1 MGNSGAVAQLAQA
14 MAGFGAGNGAADG
27 LNTSPLGTEV
37 SQQPLLTAAQ
47 HA

>member
-1 MGNSGAVAQLAQA
+1 VQA
-14 MAGFGAGNGAADG
+14 MAGFGGGGGAPES
-27 LNTSPLGTEV
+27 LNAAVPLGADT

>member
-1 MGNSGAVAQLAQA
+1 VQA
-14 MAGFGAGNGAADG
+14 MAGFGDGNGAAAG
-27 LNTSPLGTEV
+27 LNSISGGPEA